1 MVTAPEE
8 IRTRF
13 LLEKFRGTKGK
24 KAVQLSQNEQ
34 LVVELLK
41 TDRLHFNELLSRSKI
56 KTGELS
62 YLLSVLELKGMIT
75 KLPGNNYQLDAEAF
89 L

>member
-1 MVTAPEE
+1 M
-8 IRTRF
+8 
-13 LLEKFRGTKGK
+13 
-24 KAVQLSQNEQ
+24 QLSQNEH

-62 YLLSVLELKGMIT
+62 YLLSVLELKGLIT
-75 KLPGNNYQLDAEAF
+75 KRPGNNEHLDAEAF